1 MTDDGRG
8 DQAAIVQ
15 HIIMPPHIIIIGMP
29 PDIIDI
35 MRLQHSM
42 NMSLSMPSIGIIS
55 QVMPSAVILQ
65 VMVHIIIGI
74 PMPPIIG
81 IIMPFIM
88 GMPPIIGIMP
98 FIIIGFMPAIMG
110 FIMPP
115 IIGIMLF
122 IIGIMFMA
130 GFIVSLQ
137 ALLKAFQVLMIL
149 EIDRLKLT
157 INAKNHPKF
166 FSSNRM

>member
-1 MTDDGRG
+1 
-8 DQAAIVQ
+8 
-15 HIIMPPHIIIIGMP
+15 MPPHIIIIGMP

-81 IIMPFIM
+81 IIMPFI
-88 GMPPIIGIMP
+88 
-98 FIIIGFMPAIMG
+98 IIGFMPAIMG

-137 ALLKAFQVLMIL
+137 VLLKAFQVLMIL
-149 EIDRLKLT
+149 EIDRLKLA

-166 FSSNRM
+166 FSSNRMECTSTKQTGMNDMLEKTLF